1 MPEKEKNGGE
11 QGAMVSGVPGFSGDY
26 SALIVGTNLAVLLV
40 PALWV
45 FPFKK
50 RIPDAILKA
59 EHVMERA
66 GLADCTGPMDC
77 TDWRNVPDGKERHY
91 GCDWR
96 NHGAPSASD
105 CAGGGQRAG
114 DSH

>member
-50 RIPDAILKA
+50 K
-59 EHVMERA
+59 
-66 GLADCTGPMDC
+66 
-77 TDWRNVPDGKERHY
+77 
-91 GCDWR
+91 
-96 NHGAPSASD
+96 
-105 CAGGGQRAG
+105 
-114 DSH
+114 DSRCYT

>member
-1 MPEKEKNGGE
+1 MLYLSQSMLRIAPGWRI
-11 QGAMVSGVPGFSGDY
+11 VPGWW
-26 SALIVGTNLAVLLV
+26 IVPV
-40 PALWV
+40 
-45 FPFKK
+45 
-50 RIPDAILKA
+50 R
-59 EHVMERA
+59 
-66 GLADCTGPMDC
+66 
-77 TDWRNVPDGKERHY
+77 RNVPDGKERHY

>member
-11 QGAMVSGVPGFSGDY
+11 QEAMVSGVPGFSGDY

-50 RIPDAILKA
+50 RIPDAILKS
-59 EHVMERA
+59 EHVTDCA

-77 TDWRNVPDGKERHY
+77 TGPAERI
-91 GCDWR
+91 GRKGEALWL
-96 NHGAPSASD
+96 
-105 CAGGGQRAG
+105 
-114 DSH
+114 